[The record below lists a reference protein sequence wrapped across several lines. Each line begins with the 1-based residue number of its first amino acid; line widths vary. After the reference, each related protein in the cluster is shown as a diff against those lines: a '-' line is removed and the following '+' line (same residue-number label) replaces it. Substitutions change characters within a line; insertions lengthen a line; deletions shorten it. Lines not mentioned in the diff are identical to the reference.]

1 MEPYAAL
8 LVGAF
13 GALVYTGT
21 SRAMTY
27 FEVDDPVDGT
37 GVHLGCGL
45 WGTLS
50 VGFFST
56 ERLQAIA
63 GFNHTHYGLAYGGG
77 GRLLLCQVIGI
88 AVIGAMVTV
97 TIAPLFLLLRAF
109 GILRVTADQEEAGID
124 EICHGGAAYPED
136 VRPWDTIVRENSLES
151 PTSPSTVVL
160 PGQGSLDPDAID
172 SLMGSDKS
180 HTGSFRP
187 AGRAQGPRFAT
198 TGSRSMQP
206 TGGDG
211 PLASSAARP
220 LAAVVDADATE
231 APALRL
237 SRSADP
243 SGGGASQGGST
254 GGRWRSCRG
263 GAARARAPPCRCSPP
278 CPMRSSRGD
287 CCRLRGAEWLQ
298 GGGWGGAG
306 RDAVGSVGAGQA
318 HRCVC

>member
-287 CCRLRGAEWLQ
+287 GCRLRGAEWLQ
-298 GGGWGGAG
+298 GGGGG
-306 RDAVGSVGAGQA
+306 
-318 HRCVC
+318 RCWERCGG